1 MKFKIYRYN
10 PETDSKPYV
19 QEYEL
24 EKVEPGMMLPDGIH
38 PTAEAQPVILEAV
51 WEKLGPMLY

>member
-1 MKFKIYRYN
+1 MMKFKIYRYN

-24 EKVEPGMMLPDGIH
+24 ADITPGTMLLAALLSIKD
-38 PTAEAQPVILEAV
+38 EFILFCD
-51 WEKLGPMLY
+51 LIT